1 MINTGN
7 EGITQLQKL
16 EDVWVNKVQPAEKA
30 CQERKDTLQSKGEDI
45 SELNELEEEENI
57 KINTDDLEDML
68 NCLERNTEEAEGLLE
83 EAEKMIQVTDHIKAA
98 QINSTEAC
106 SIFERGA
113 AAAVNTF
120 WDDNANFGMPLQG
133 NYYYTDPKECN
144 FYKEYLSKVGTKS
157 EDETEQNAKDQ
168 KKQDAEDAQGE
179 YDQILEG
186 LNALGKEKNLKDFSG
201 LSYPD
206 EFPSGQNKIGSDI
219 QSAQTV
225 KKLNLDSDDT
235 TVNDGAGSLS
245 AITELL
251 KGLDNLS
258 GELLE
263 RAYLMEYMSEMFNCM
278 TTKEN
283 DVSLSNDKLNSH
295 YIYNGEI
302 EYLLYGNES
311 TIVNK
316 TEATAVLYS
325 LRLAI
330 NSAYVFFDK
339 TLNAEANSI
348 ASGISAATGQA
359 WLYPIIKY
367 SYLFCCAVVYS
378 GQDLS
383 SLMKGDEVAV
393 WRANDKVKLNY
404 KEYLKLFLLVSMISE
419 NNEKKLLVRTADCI
433 QLNTGKSL
441 SSKYTMLTLRADVKA
456 ETTFLPKVPA
466 LLGRSNSDEESQKM
480 IKYQGILGY

>member
-1 MINTGN
+1 M
-7 EGITQLQKL
+7 
-16 EDVWVNKVQPAEKA
+16 
-30 CQERKDTLQSKGEDI
+30 
-45 SELNELEEEENI
+45 
-57 KINTDDLEDML
+57 
-68 NCLERNTEEAEGLLE
+68 
-83 EAEKMIQVTDHIKAA
+83 
-98 QINSTEAC
+98 
-106 SIFERGA
+106 
-113 AAAVNTF
+113 
-120 WDDNANFGMPLQG
+120 
-133 NYYYTDPKECN
+133 
-144 FYKEYLSKVGTKS
+144 
-157 EDETEQNAKDQ
+157 
-168 KKQDAEDAQGE
+168 
-179 YDQILEG
+179 
-186 LNALGKEKNLKDFSG
+186 
-201 LSYPD
+201 
-206 EFPSGQNKIGSDI
+206 
-219 QSAQTV
+219 
-225 KKLNLDSDDT
+225 
-235 TVNDGAGSLS
+235 NDGAGSLS

-348 ASGISAATGQA
+348 ASGISDATGQA

-456 ETTFLPKVPA
+456 ETTFLPKVSA
-466 LLGRSNSDEESQKM
+466 LLGRSNSDEESQKT